1 MFTNVEQCVAAA
13 KVDPACSGNEI
24 IWSDSYNKYWG
35 CRCCSAH
42 SECPAESS
50 AYYSNNNW
58 DTYTYRECR
67 TLSSDIKPNKAC
79 RYRAKNLGTSFS
91 SPMECIA
98 AAKAHRRCKGNEIM
112 WSDSYNKYW
121 GCRCC
126 SAHPT
131 CPAGSSRYRDN
142 NNWDV
147 YEYEECSTS

>member
-1 MFTNVEQCVAAA
+1 M
-13 KVDPACSGNEI
+13 G
-24 IWSDSYNKYWG
+24 
-35 CRCCSAH
+35 
-42 SECPAESS
+42 
-50 AYYSNNNW
+50 
-58 DTYTYRECR
+58 YTYRECR

-147 YEYEECSTS
+147 YNMRSVLQVKHLSCVYLGCVYLSIKLLNNQFLSFHNHVVSLFSVDFIFI